1 MIKVENVTMK
11 FRMANDRINSLKEF
25 VVKKTLGK
33 ITYKE
38 FTALKNVSFS
48 IQKGEVVGIIGNN
61 GAGKSTLLKV
71 ISGIMEPTTGSVKV
85 QGSIAP
91 MLELGAGFDVD
102 LTARENIFLN
112 GAVLGY
118 SKKYLTERY
127 DDIVE
132 FSELADFM
140 DVPIR
145 NFSSGMTMRL
155 AFSIAT
161 LVDPDILIV
170 DEILSVGDG
179 SFQKKSAKR
188 MRELMS
194 GGTTVILVSH
204 SIEQIRE
211 MCSKVIWLEDGLVQ
225 MVGDTRDVCRA
236 YNDKMKN
243 DYLINEQK
251 TMSKKEDNTNWK
263 TKLYT
268 PTSIEKIGE
277 LYFIVDCWHHRVIY
291 NSNLTDPIE
300 NWKTLSNNIGDPHSI
315 VSDGIF
321 YLVEDGQ
328 LNEVK
333 VFKKENNIFRQIQII
348 EQLGRRPNRL
358 IYDSDNKKYYGISAM
373 SQHVFVLSNE
383 EDETIICEK
392 VIRLG
397 YLKEG
402 SYIRSISLI
411 DKELYFVSGPGKI
424 IVANYMNSSFDKL
437 REYKVPFELQGM
449 NDITKIGS
457 YYYISVYQNGA
468 GEIAPRLVRV
478 KDLDDLAESKYED
491 IYAELGLEGV
501 PYNFSFIEDR
511 VFLTEIDSYSSI
523 ISFKVDGDKIIDVCS
538 YYEAG
543 PATDSSLWRRNS

>member
-1 MIKVENVTMK
+1 MIKVDNVTMK

-25 VVKKTLGK
+25 IVNKILGK

-38 FTALKNVSFS
+38 FTALKNVTFS
-48 IQKGEVVGIIGNN
+48 IQKGEVLGIIGNN

-71 ISGIMEPTTGSVKV
+71 LSGIMEPTSGSVKV
-85 QGSIAP
+85 EGTIAP

-102 LTARENIFLN
+102 LTARENIYLN

-161 LVDPDILIV
+161 LVNPDILIV

-188 MRELMS
+188 MAELMS

-204 SIEQIRE
+204 SIEQIRS
-211 MCSKVIWLEDGLVQ
+211 MCSKVLWLEEGTVQ
-225 MVGDTRDVCRA
+225 MVGDTRDVCKA
-236 YNDKMKN
+236 YNDKMKS
-243 DYLINEQK
+243 DYVLNEQK
-251 TMSKKEDNTNWK
+251 VMAKKEDSIDWR

-268 PTSIEKIGE
+268 PTSIEKIGN

-291 NSNLTDPIE
+291 NDNLEDDIIK
-300 NWKTLSNNIGDPHSI
+300 WKTLSSNIGAPHSI
-315 VSDGIF
+315 VSDGKF
-321 YLVEDGQ
+321 YLIEDAE
-328 LNEVK
+328 LNEVR
-333 VFKKENNIFRQIQII
+333 VFIQENNNFRQVQTI
-348 EQLGRRPNRL
+348 EQIGQRPNRL
-358 IYDSDNKKYYGISAM
+358 VYDSTNKKIYGISAM
-373 SQHVFVLSNE
+373 SQHVFVLVE
-383 EDETIICEK
+383 EKGEIVCEK
-392 VIRLG
+392 VIKLG
-397 YLKEG
+397 YLMEG
-402 SYIRSISLI
+402 SYIRSISII
-411 DKELYFVSGPGKI
+411 DEELYFVSGPGKI
-424 IVANYMNSSFDKL
+424 MVSNYMNSSFDKI

-449 NDITKIGS
+449 NDIAKIGS

-478 KDLDDLAESKYED
+478 KQLDDLAQSNYED
-491 IYAELGLEGV
+491 IYAELGLKGV
-501 PYNFSFIEDR
+501 PYNFSYIENR
-511 VFLTEIDSYSSI
+511 VFLTEVDSYSSI
-523 ISFKVDGDKIIDVCS
+523 ISFELDGDKIIDVCS
-538 YYEAG
+538 YYESG